1 VFSESKE
8 GIGMGD
14 QGRSLNP
21 ETRGDMS
28 RTKPSDRLKARET
41 LYEPWDQLS
50 LIFEAIDEKVYV
62 ADPVTHEILYA
73 NPAKKSSFGA
83 DIVGQKCHKAFQG
96 LEAPCEFCT
105 NPLIF
110 GENLGKTH
118 IWEFQ
123 NRKTGN
129 WLRCIDRAIPWS
141 DGRMVRFEVAIDI
154 HGRKVVEEALRT
166 SEEKYRSLVEYI
178 NEVIYSID
186 KGCIVTYVSPAVEE
200 LTGYQPSQIVGRH
213 FSDFIHGDDT
223 ERIVDRFDQALL
235 GQQRPTEY
243 RILTKSGQY
252 RWVRTFS
259 RPALEEGRAVGLR
272 GILSDITEYKEMEV
286 ALRESEARYRML
298 VETMNEGF
306 SITDENGIRTYA
318 NKRLGDMLGY
328 KVEEIIGHS
337 VMEFLD
343 EKGRREWARE
353 FKKRKKGDS
362 SPYQMNL
369 LRKDGE
375 TLPVIVSPRP
385 VFDEKGVFQGSYS
398 AITNIRDLKRTE
410 KSLLEREKELKVKT
424 TNLEEMN
431 AALRV
436 LLKQMGEDRRELED
450 KVRLNIEQMIHPYLE
465 RLKTAG
471 LSERQK
477 GHLSRLKSNLNEIMS
492 PFTHKL
498 LMEHPRL
505 TPSELQIAYLIR
517 QGKSSKE
524 IADNL
529 GLSFRTVETHRR
541 NMRTKLGIKEKK
553 TNLRSWLLTNH
564 YT

>member
-1 VFSESKE
+1 
-8 GIGMGD
+8 MGD

-141 DGRMVRFEVAIDI
+141 DGRMVRFEMAIGI
-154 HGRKVVEEALRT
+154 HDRKVAEEALRT
-166 SEEKYRSLVEYI
+166 SEQEYRSIVENL
-178 NEVIYSID
+178 NEVIYTAEAD
-186 KGCIVTYVSPAVEE
+186 GRFTYVSPVTESI
-200 LTGYQPSQIVGRH
+200 TGYTSSEIVGR
-213 FSDFIHGDDT
+213 FFTDFVLPDDLDHVRKRWAGVLSGQVKPS
-223 ERIVDRFDQALL
+223 EFRIVK
-235 GQQRPTEY
+235 
-243 RILTKSGQY
+243 KSGKTL
-252 RWVRTFS
+252 WARTFS
-259 RPALEEGRAVGLR
+259 KPVFKNGKGIGLH
-272 GILSDITEYKEMEV
+272 GVLLDITEYKETEA
-286 ALRESEARYRML
+286 ALRESEKRYRDL
-298 VETMNEGF
+298 LETMNEGF
-306 SITDENGIRTYA
+306 SMVDEKGVITYA
-318 NKRLGDMLGY
+318 NESFLVMVQGKA
-328 KVEEIIGHS
+328 EEIIGS
-337 VMEFLD
+337 PVAELFNGEGRKVWAKEFEKRKKHD
-343 EKGRREWARE
+343 STPYQMSFVRRDGEKVPTIISPRPIFEEKGRFR
-353 FKKRKKGDS
+353 
-362 SPYQMNL
+362 
-369 LRKDGE
+369 
-375 TLPVIVSPRP
+375 
-385 VFDEKGVFQGSYS
+385 GSFA
-398 AITNIRDLKRTE
+398 AITDVSHLKKIE
-410 KSLLEREKELKVKT
+410 KSLKEREKELKIKT

-436 LLKQMGEDRRELED
+436 LLRRMEEDRRELED
-450 KVRLNIEQMIHPYLE
+450 KVKLNIEQMIQPYLE

-477 GHLSRLKSNLNEIMS
+477 GHLNRLESNLNEIMS

-498 LMEHPRL
+498 LMEYPRL
-505 TPSELQIAYLIR
+505 TPSELQIANQIR

-524 IADNL
+524 IADDL
-529 GLSFRTVETHRR
+529 GLSLRTVETHRR

-553 TNLRSWLLTNH
+553 TNLRSYLLTNQ